1 MDTQTLTFLINNRNY
16 IRYDESSNNRCGKLW
31 IHENSFKIL
40 LDILKKVH
48 LYERD
53 NIINSICQHYEL
65 QNGDVIVIYN
75 KKISKAVIMYS
86 IVNKKP
92 KITVADYTIDKDIG
106 IFNNKV
112 FCTDNFNWDYWNI

>member
-1 MDTQTLTFLINNRNY
+1 M
-16 IRYDESSNNRCGKLW
+16 
-31 IHENSFKIL
+31 
-40 LDILKKVH
+40 
-48 LYERD
+48 YERD